1 MMFKPM
7 PVLSVFSVASLIILV
22 LLGNWQYAR
31 YAQKTAKPSIV
42 EQVETRVLLE
52 MVIDQTNPG
61 NVQQVYGFAN
71 SEPLWRRYVPGRIVS
86 SAEPVLIMAEATGGA
101 APISAQISSFPESVR
116 FEGIVSQKVA
126 NRSNFSAQNEP
137 DADIWY
143 TFDPERIAAR
153 LGLPE
158 SVRVAEPVVMTV
170 RNGANLAQSRQTL
183 NPYAFAKPLDP
194 LPAERHFGYALTWWG
209 MALGLVGV
217 YLALHHSR
225 GRLKFK
231 KA

>member
-7 PVLSVFSVASLIILV
+7 PILTVLSVVSLIILI

-31 YAQKTAKPSIV
+31 YAQKTANPTID

-71 SEPLWRRYVPGRIVS
+71 SEPVWRRYVPGRIVAS
-86 SAEPVLIMAEATGGA
+86 GEPVLIMAEATGGA
-101 APISAQISSFPESVR
+101 APILTEISSFPESVR
-116 FEGIVSQKVA
+116 FEGIVSQKSA
-126 NRSNFSAQNEP
+126 NRSTFSAPNEP
-137 DADIWY
+137 EADTWY

-153 LGLPE
+153 LSLPE
-158 SVRVAEPVVMTV
+158 SVRVAEPIVMTV
-170 RNGANLAQSRQTL
+170 RNGANLAQARQTL